1 MKLVI
6 GIINSDDAND
16 LLAEIT
22 KASFQ
27 ATKLSTSG
35 GFLRAGN
42 STLLIGVEEG
52 NVTVLVGVE
61 DDKVQE
67 VVDIFKTCCSRRT
80 QMIPTAPPYLGE
92 GFISAAPVQVTIGGA
107 TLFIIDLE
115 EMIKL

>member
-35 GFLRAGN
+35 GFLKM
-42 STLLIGVEEG
+42 G

-61 DDKVQE
+61 DEQVDD
-67 VVDIFKTCCSRRT
+67 VVEIFRNCCSRRT
-80 QMIPTAPPYLGE
+80 QMIPTASHYIGE
-92 GFISAAPVQVTIGGA
+92 GFVSAAPFQVTIGGA
-107 TLFIIDLE
+107 TLFIIDVDK
-115 EMIKL
+115 MIKL

>member
-35 GFLRAGN
+35 GFLKM
-42 STLLIGVEEG
+42 G

-67 VVDIFKTCCSRRT
+67 VVEIFKTCCSRRT

>member
-6 GIINSDDAND
+6 GIVNSDDAGE

-35 GFLRAGN
+35 GFLKM
-42 STLLIGVEEG
+42 G

-61 DDKVQE
+61 DEKVDE
-67 VVDIFKTCCSRRT
+67 VIAIFKDCCSRRKQIMSAT
-80 QMIPTAPPYLGE
+80 PPFLGE
-92 GFISAAPVQVTIGGA
+92 GFLSAAPVEITIGGA
-107 TLFIIDLE
+107 TLFVVDVEQFMKI
-115 EMIKL
+115 

>member
-16 LLAEIT
+16 LLSEIT

-35 GFLRAGN
+35 GFLKM
-42 STLLIGVEEG
+42 G

-61 DDKVQE
+61 DEKVDE
-67 VVDIFKTCCSRRT
+67 VVGIFKNCCSRRT

-92 GFISAAPVQVTIGGA
+92 GFVSAAPVQVTIGGA
-107 TLFIIDLE
+107 TLFIIDVDK
-115 EMIKL
+115 MIKL

>member
-16 LLAEIT
+16 LLSEIT

-35 GFLRAGN
+35 GFLKM
-42 STLLIGVEEG
+42 G

-61 DDKVQE
+61 DDQVDE
-67 VVDIFKTCCSRRT
+67 VVEIFKSCCSRRT
-80 QMIPTAPPYLGE
+80 QMIPAASHYMGE
-92 GFISAAPVQVTIGGA
+92 GFMSAAPVQVTIGGA
-107 TLFIIDLE
+107 TLFVVDVDK
-115 EMIKL
+115 MIKL

>member
-6 GIINSDDAND
+6 GIINSDDVND

-35 GFLRAGN
+35 GFLKM
-42 STLLIGVEEG
+42 G

-61 DDKVQE
+61 DDKVHE
-67 VVDIFKTCCSRRT
+67 VVEIFKACCSRRT
-80 QMIPTAPPYLGE
+80 QMIPTTPPYSGE
-92 GFISAAPVQVTIGGA
+92 GFISAAPVKVTIGGA

-115 EMIKL
+115 NMIKL

>member
-22 KASFQ
+22 TASFQ

-35 GFLRAGN
+35 GFLKM
-42 STLLIGVEEG
+42 G

-67 VVDIFKTCCSRRT
+67 VVEIFKTCCSRRT
-80 QMIPTAPPYLGE
+80 QMIPTTPPYLGE

>member
-6 GIINSDDAND
+6 GIVNSDDAGD

-35 GFLRAGN
+35 GFLKM
-42 STLLIGVEEG
+42 G

-61 DDKVQE
+61 DEKTDE
-67 VVDIFKTCCSRRT
+67 VVEIFKRCCSRRT
-80 QMIPTAPPYLGE
+80 QMISATPPFLGE
-92 GFISAAPVQVTIGGA
+92 GFISASPVEVTIGGA
-107 TLFIIDLE
+107 TLFVVDVDNF
-115 EMIKL
+115 IKL

>member
-6 GIINSDDAND
+6 GIINSDDVNE

-35 GFLRAGN
+35 GFLKM
-42 STLLIGVEEG
+42 G

-61 DDKVQE
+61 DEKVDE
-67 VVDIFKTCCSRRT
+67 VVEIFRTCCSRRT
-80 QMIPTAPPYLGE
+80 QMIPTTPPYLGE
-92 GFISAAPVQVTIGGA
+92 GFVSAAPVEVTIGGA
-107 TLFIIDLE
+107 TLFIIDVDK
-115 EMIKL
+115 MIKL